1 MNSKQKGKRG
11 ELELANKLKE
21 YGYDCRRTAQYNG
34 KELDSKADVVGLT
47 GVHIECKR
55 VERLNINEAMEQA
68 VRDCKYEVPT
78 VFHRKNDKP
87 WLVTMRLNDWIK
99 LYQHREA
106 FERLSEE
113 LSKYMDYVCDFLRD
127 EGDYCDTY
135 CHATREAKDCYFE
148 YVRRTRNESI

>member
-1 MNSKQKGKRG
+1 
-11 ELELANKLKE
+11 
-21 YGYDCRRTAQYNG
+21 
-34 KELDSKADVVGLT
+34 
-47 GVHIECKR
+47 
-55 VERLNINEAMEQA
+55 MEQA
-68 VRDCKYEVPT
+68 ARDCKYEVPA

-148 YVRRTRNESI
+148 YVRRTRNENV